1 MVKNNVK
8 KLIICIIAITMVL
21 VVATRTFASQ
31 SGVLNELMAQNT
43 NASNINGNTEYQNI
57 AEGQR
62 TNNTVG
68 NESNVN
74 NANQSLANSNSNKNV
89 NAPTTTPYTGI
100 GDYSTYIFIGI
111 FVVSAI
117 YAYKKVREY

>member
-8 KLIICIIAITMVL
+8 KIIICVIAIAMVL
-21 VVATRTFASQ
+21 VVATRTFAPQ

-43 NASNINGNTEYQNI
+43 NATPVNENTIIQNI

-62 TNNTVG
+62 P
-68 NESNVN
+68 SNS
-74 NANQSLANSNSNKNV
+74 NQSLGNLNTNTNTNTNKNV

-117 YAYKKVREY
+117 YAYKKIKEN